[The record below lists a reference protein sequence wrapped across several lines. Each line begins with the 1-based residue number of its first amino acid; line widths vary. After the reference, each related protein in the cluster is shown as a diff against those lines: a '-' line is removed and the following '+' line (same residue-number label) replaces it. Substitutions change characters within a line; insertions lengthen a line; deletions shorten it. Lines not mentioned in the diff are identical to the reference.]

1 MRKHKIKLSIKS
13 DKDIEK
19 ITSCN
24 ICANKVPYGKLYF
37 YVDESNIA
45 ITNNAKGICKQCY
58 ETNLTKLK
66 KGMENFLNK
75 IINGNSLEVLKT
87 LPENSIDCCI
97 TSPPYWGLRDY
108 GHDEQLGSEKHFKDF
123 VNNLCNVFDEVQRVL
138 KPTGTCF
145 VNLGD
150 TYGTQSGG
158 MAGGFTEPKYGHTE
172 TRKVKQPNI
181 NMHKS
186 LCLVP
191 ERFAIEM
198 IDRGWTLRN
207 QVIWHKPN
215 QMPSSAKDRFT
226 VDFEKVFFFVK
237 EPTGYY
243 FEQQLEKSIW
253 AETDA
258 RSKVKGG
265 VLSKGK
271 TASGNYATSKV
282 AFREDG
288 MRNVRT
294 VWTVNTEPSSDAHF
308 ATYPQRLVERM
319 IKAGCPENGLVL
331 DPFFGSG
338 TTGIYARKSN
348 RNYIG
353 IELNP
358 EYVKV
363 AENRLSKELGMFI

>member
-1 MRKHKIKLSIKS
+1 
-13 DKDIEK
+13 
-19 ITSCN
+19 
-24 ICANKVPYGKLYF
+24 
-37 YVDESNIA
+37 
-45 ITNNAKGICKQCY
+45 
-58 ETNLTKLK
+58 
-66 KGMENFLNK
+66 MENFLNK

-87 LPENSIDCCI
+87 IPDNSIDCCI

-198 IDRGWTLRN
+198 IDRGWTIRN
-207 QVIWHKPN
+207 QIIWHKPN

-237 EPTGYY
+237 QPTDYY
-243 FEQQLEKSIW
+243 FEQQLEKSITQENRP
-253 AETDA
+253 AGVVRDREYDYD
-258 RSKVKGG
+258 SKQAIIQKRKRPNGISVEQSKKMGNVGNCG
-265 VLSKGK
+265 V
-271 TASGNYATSKV
+271 NE
-282 AFREDG
+282 F
-288 MRNVRT
+288 RNVRT
-294 VWTVNTEPSSDAHF
+294 VWSINTEPSTEAHF

-319 IKAGCPENGLVL
+319 LKAGCPENGIVL

-338 TTGIYARKSN
+338 TTGVYARKVN
-348 RNYIG
+348 RNFVG

-358 EYVKV
+358 EYVKI
-363 AENRLSKELGMFI
+363 AENRLLKEIGMFL

>member
-1 MRKHKIKLSIKS
+1 
-13 DKDIEK
+13 
-19 ITSCN
+19 
-24 ICANKVPYGKLYF
+24 
-37 YVDESNIA
+37 
-45 ITNNAKGICKQCY
+45 
-58 ETNLTKLK
+58 
-66 KGMENFLNK
+66 MEIDK
-75 IINGNSLEVLKT
+75 IITGNSLDALKT
-87 LPENSIDCCI
+87 LPDNSIDCCI

-123 VNNLCNVFDEVQRVL
+123 VINLCNVFDEVKRVL
-138 KPTGTCF
+138 KPSGTCF

-172 TRKVKQPNI
+172 TRVVKQPNI

-198 IDRGWTLRN
+198 IDRGWTIRN
-207 QVIWHKPN
+207 QIIWHKPN

-226 VDFEKVFFFVK
+226 VDFEKIFFFVK
-237 EPTGYY
+237 EPNGYY
-243 FEQQLEKSIW
+243 FEQQLEPYS
-253 AETDA
+253 ENSDMEYRTSL
-258 RSKVKGG
+258 RV
-265 VLSKGK
+265 GK
-271 TASGNYATSKV
+271 FYRAGNKNPYKKNTPLAGD
-282 AFREDG
+282 REAKFNPDG
-288 MRNVRT
+288 RNMRT
-294 VWTVNTEPSSDAHF
+294 VWSINTEPNSEAHF

-338 TTGIYARKSN
+338 TTGVYAKKCN
-348 RNYIG
+348 RNYLG

-363 AENRLSKELGMFI
+363 AEKRLYKELGMFL